1 MKRTLISVVVL
12 VVAFFAIMLVGA
24 WANDEVVSLET
35 GTGVEYMMYSLLS
48 VLLSLCAACSFASD
62 RRRCIMFIV
71 FAVIPPL
78 FAGITDFL
86 VAGIFSGIIAA
97 TTDERILTWFRGIA
111 EPDKGCT
118 LDETDE

>member
-1 MKRTLISVVVL
+1 MKRTLVSVIIL

-48 VLLSLCAACSFASD
+48 VILSLCAACFFASD

-97 TTDERILTWFRGIA
+97 TTDECILTWFRGIA